1 MVADMAL
8 KLDEV
13 IWQSGKEL
21 SVTEETKRK
30 LSELG
35 EAEEE
40 QRRMWMSAKREEE
53 ERADTDGRNEQF
65 YEQMAETW
73 RKDAVLSELLEENRT
88 RLRNIREERNRMLE
102 ESGRKLRGV
111 LRQKQEEREALM
123 RKVRDEQGE
132 G

>member
-1 MVADMAL
+1 M
-8 KLDEV
+8 
-13 IWQSGKEL
+13 
-21 SVTEETKRK
+21 TEETKRK

-40 QRRMWMSAKREEE
+40 QRRMWMSAKRKEE

-65 YEQMAETW
+65 YGQMAETW

-102 ESGRKLRGV
+102 ESDRKLRGV
-111 LRQKQEEREALM
+111 LRQKQEEREVLI
-123 RKVRDEQGE
+123 RRLRDEQGE
-132 G
+132 A